1 MNTNI
6 AANSSR
12 WTTWLARVSLT
23 GWRDSDDE
31 RLAIDGAATV
41 LVLTVTVACLDGHL
55 HDLWAWC
62 ALLFVA
68 IRLAGEAV
76 ADRNRHLQD
85 AHAEAGIDSPGQAIR
100 AAEEMLSV
108 VAVGQRARCDRQSAR
123 LWLTSAVYPFAAL
136 LYAASPLGNGK
147 GMAWVHA
154 QALQMADPDD
164 AAVWRHAALEAAE
177 ADARMYDWLTRVA
190 DLDARQ
196 RASIGVAM
204 REAVAAR
211 LESGRPR

>member
-1 MNTNI
+1 MSTNI
-6 AANSSR
+6 SGSSSR
-12 WTTWLARVSLT
+12 WATWLARVSLT

-31 RLAIDGAATV
+31 RLAIDCAAIV
-41 LVLTVTVACLDGHL
+41 LVLTVTVAGLDGHL
-55 HDLWAWC
+55 HVLWAWFV
-62 ALLFVA
+62 LLFVG
-68 IRLAGEAV
+68 IRLLGEAV
-76 ADRNRHLQD
+76 GDHHRGMRGV
-85 AHAEAGIDSPGQAIR
+85 HAQAGIDSPAQAIR

-147 GMAWVHA
+147 GMTWVHE
-154 QALQMADPDD
+154 QASQMADPDD
-164 AAVWRHAALEAAE
+164 AEVWRHAA
-177 ADARMYDWLTRVA
+177 DARMSDWLTRVA

-196 RASIGVAM
+196 RASIGMAM

>member
-1 MNTNI
+1 MTTNVSG
-6 AANSSR
+6 NSSR
-12 WTTWLARVSLT
+12 WATWLARVSLT
-23 GWRDSDDE
+23 DWRDSDDE
-31 RLAIDGAATV
+31 RLAIDCAAIV

-55 HDLWAWC
+55 HDVWAWLS
-62 ALLFVA
+62 LLVVG
-68 IRLAGEAV
+68 IRLLGEAV
-76 ADRNRHLQD
+76 ADHHGRLQRV
-85 AHAEAGIDSPGQAIR
+85 HAEAGIDSPGQAIR

-108 VAVGQRARCDRQSAR
+108 VAVGQGARCDRQSAR

-154 QALQMADPDD
+154 QASQMADPDD
-164 AAVWRHAALEAAE
+164 GAVWRHAALEVAV
-177 ADARMYDWLTRVA
+177 ADARMSDWLTGVA

-204 REAVAAR
+204 REAVAAH